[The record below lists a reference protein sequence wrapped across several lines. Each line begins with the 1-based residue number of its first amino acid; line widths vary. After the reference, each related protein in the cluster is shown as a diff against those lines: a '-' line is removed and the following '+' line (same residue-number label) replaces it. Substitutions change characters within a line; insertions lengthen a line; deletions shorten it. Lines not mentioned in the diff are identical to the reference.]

1 MAEALT
7 NIAWGAVIVVG
18 ASTVIVVWYAFVAWV
33 MRRTRWWSHFSCVWT
48 GGSSGWRGGGTSLRA
63 TWKQDSGI

>member
-33 MRRTRWWSHFSCVWT
+33 MRRTR
-48 GGSSGWRGGGTSLRA
+48 
-63 TWKQDSGI
+63 